1 MPSATHSI
9 RSTSPA
15 PYPDLTARIAHII
28 IAMIT
33 ALYRIHAGEQAMTD
47 YMIELRNVT
56 KRYGSIVANDHINL
70 GIRRGEL
77 MTLLGPSGC
86 GKTTALRCITGH
98 NTPDEGRIWIDG
110 QDVTD
115 VPTHKRE
122 LGMVFQNFALFPHM
136 TVFENV
142 EFPLMIRNLPKGKR
156 REMVMEA
163 LKLIRME
170 TYEKHYPR
178 QLSGGQQQRVGLAR
192 ALVYHPKVLLLDE
205 PLSNLDAKLREEMR
219 FEIRELV
226 NRLNITAVYVTHDQ
240 EEALA
245 LSDRVAIMNAGRLV
259 QVGTPEDIYE
269 YPASRFVADFI
280 GLSDFIEGI
289 VVSAD
294 AQRTVMTVGDLELV
308 VPGLPDVEKGQR
320 LLVFI
325 RPNDVQLFPASH
337 PEGENIFNGVVNKL
351 TYLGDK
357 IDYRITLG
365 ERLEVRVQTD
375 GKQRFQ
381 RGEKLK
387 ACLPMEHCRAVRGD

>member
-1 MPSATHSI
+1 
-9 RSTSPA
+9 
-15 PYPDLTARIAHII
+15 
-28 IAMIT
+28 
-33 ALYRIHAGEQAMTD
+33 MTD
-47 YMIELRNVT
+47 YMIELCNVS
-56 KRYGSIVANDHINL
+56 KSYGHIVANDHVNL
-70 GIRRGEL
+70 GILRGEL

-98 NTPDEGRIWIDG
+98 ITPEEGRVFIDG
-110 QDVTD
+110 EDVTD

-142 EFPLMIRNLPKGKR
+142 EFPLMIRSLPKGER
-156 REMVMEA
+156 REMVMDA
-163 LKLIRME
+163 LKLIHME
-170 TYEKHYPR
+170 DYEKHYPR

-192 ALVYHPKVLLLDE
+192 ALVYRPKVLLLDE

-219 FEIRELV
+219 FEIRDLV

-245 LSDRVAIMNAGRLV
+245 LSDRVAIMNVGRLV

-269 YPASRFVADFI
+269 YPESRFVADFI
-280 GLSDFIEGI
+280 GLSDFIEGT
-289 VVSAD
+289 VVSVKD
-294 AQRTVMTVGDLELV
+294 ERIIMSIDGLELV
-308 VPGLPDVEKGQR
+308 VPGLSGVEKGQS

-337 PEGENIFNGVVNKL
+337 KGGENVFDGVVDKL

-357 IDYRITLG
+357 IDYRITLD
-365 ERLEVRVQTD
+365 ERLEIRVQTD
-375 GKQRFQ
+375 GKQRFK

-387 ACLPMEHCRAVRGD
+387 AYLPRERCRAVMGD